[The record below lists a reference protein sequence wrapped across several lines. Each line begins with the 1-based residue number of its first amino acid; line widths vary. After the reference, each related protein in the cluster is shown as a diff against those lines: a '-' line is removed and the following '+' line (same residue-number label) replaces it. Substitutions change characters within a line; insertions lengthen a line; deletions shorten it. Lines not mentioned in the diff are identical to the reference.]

1 MSIAA
6 NGSPDSGGAAIRY
19 EPDEPCPPLT
29 LVGVGLQGMMLILAT
44 IIATVAVTG
53 WGASQDDAYLQWAV
67 FAALMVAGAL
77 IALQASRV
85 WQIGAG
91 HLVLMGASPNFVAV
105 SVLALE
111 AGGPALMA
119 SLTAASSL
127 FYLMLARWLPRLRRI
142 VTPVVTG
149 TVVMLIAVSIL
160 PIVLERIREAQEGA
174 STAAGPVVALV
185 TLAVATVLGLRAP
198 RVLRPWSP
206 LLALL
211 AGCVTAASFGIYGLQ
226 PVREAAWAGIPTGG
240 FPGLDL
246 TLGLDF
252 WTLLPAFVVITLMG
266 GVKNT
271 ADSVILQQASR
282 RRPKVTDFRL
292 VQGALHANFLGILL
306 SGLAGTVATTFY
318 TSRTLTLMTL
328 TSVAARR
335 VGYVVGATIAVL
347 ALFPKLVAVLISIPS
362 PVMGAYILLAVG
374 MLFVNGVQ
382 TLTKDGLD
390 AQKVLIASV
399 SFAVGA
405 SLDQQTL
412 FADLLGE
419 GWSPL
424 LDNGVVAGAATA
436 ILLTLF
442 LDATSPARQAR
453 LEVELS
459 SASLPELDEF
469 LDGIAAR
476 IGWNQTSRQRL
487 RSAGEE
493 ALMSLVEPEDLEM
506 LADGQSRHLRG
517 DRPARFIVIAR
528 STDSLVELEF
538 LAVFDEENLE
548 ERLAYLSEEVEGSH
562 GWQEGEISLRLLRH
576 YASSVHHQ
584 KYHGLDIVTV
594 QVRGSR

>member
-1 MSIAA
+1 MSTAA
-6 NGSPDSGGAAIRY
+6 NGSTDSGVPTIRY
-19 EPDEPCPPLT
+19 EPDDRCPPLT
-29 LVGVGLQGMMLILAT
+29 LVGVGLQGMLLILAT
-44 IIATVAVTG
+44 VVATVAVTA
-53 WGASQDDAYLQWAV
+53 WGGNQDDAYLQWAV

-85 WQIGAG
+85 WQVGTE
-91 HLVLMGASPNFVAV
+91 HLVLMGPSANFVAV

-142 VTPVVTG
+142 ITPVVTG
-149 TVVMLIAVSIL
+149 TVVMLIAVSIF
-160 PIVLERIREAQEGA
+160 PIVLDRIRDAPEGA
-174 STAAGPVVALV
+174 SNTVGPVVAVV

-206 LLALL
+206 LLALI
-211 AGCVTAASFGIYGLQ
+211 AGCLTAASFGSYDLQ
-226 PVREAAWAGIPTGG
+226 PVRDASWAGIPTGG
-240 FPGLDL
+240 FAGLDV
-246 TLGLDF
+246 TFGLDF
-252 WTLLPAFVVITLMG
+252 WTLLPAFVVVTLMA

-271 ADSVILQQASR
+271 ADSVIVQQASR
-282 RRPKVTDFRL
+282 RTPRVTDFRL
-292 VQGALHANFLGILL
+292 VQGALKANCLGILL

-318 TSRTLTLMTL
+318 TSRTLTLITL

-335 VGYVVGATIAVL
+335 VGYVIGAAIAVL
-347 ALFPKLVAVLISIPS
+347 ALFPKLLAALISIPS
-362 PVMGAYILLAVG
+362 PVMGAYILMAVG
-374 MLFVNGVQ
+374 MLFLNGVR
-382 TLTKDGLD
+382 TLMKDGLD
-390 AQKVLIASV
+390 GQKALIASV

-412 FADLLGE
+412 FGDLLGE
-419 GWSPL
+419 SWSPL

-442 LDATSPARQAR
+442 LDATSPARQTR

-459 SASLPELDEF
+459 TASLPQLDEF
-469 LDGIAAR
+469 LDDIASS
-476 IGWNQTSRQRL
+476 IGWNPASRQRL

-493 ALMSLVEPEDLEM
+493 TLMSLVEPADFEM
-506 LADGQSRHLRG
+506 LADGQGQDASG
-517 DRPARFIVIAR
+517 DRPARLIVIAR
-528 STDSLVELEF
+528 PGDSLVELEF

-548 ERLAYLSEEVEGSH
+548 ERLEYLSEEVEGAQ
-562 GWQEGEISLRLLRH
+562 GWEEGEISLRLLRH
-576 YASSVHHQ
+576 YASSVQHQ
-584 KYHGLDIVTV
+584 KYHGLDIVAV

>member
-29 LVGVGLQGMMLILAT
+29 LVGVGLQGMVLILAT
-44 IIATVAVTG
+44 IIAVVTVTG
-53 WGASQDDAYLQWAV
+53 WGASQDDAYLQWSV
-67 FAALMVAGAL
+67 FAALMIAGAL

-85 WQIGAG
+85 WQIGAE
-91 HLVLMGASPNFVAV
+91 HLVLMGPSTNFVAV

-149 TVVMLIAVSIL
+149 TVIMLIAVSIL
-160 PIVLERIREAQEGA
+160 PIVLERIREAPEGA
-174 STAAGPVVALV
+174 TTASGPVVALV

-198 RVLRPWSP
+198 IVLRPWSP

-211 AGCVTAASFGIYGLQ
+211 AGCVTAASFGIYDFQ

-252 WTLLPAFVVITLMG
+252 WTLLPAFVVITLMSG
-266 GVKNT
+266 IKNT

-292 VQGALHANFLGILL
+292 VQGGLKANCLGILL

-374 MLFVNGVQ
+374 ILFVNGVQ

-390 AQKVLIASV
+390 AQKALIASV

-442 LDATSPARQAR
+442 LDATSPARQTR
-453 LEVELS
+453 LDVELS
-459 SASLPELDEF
+459 SAALPELDEF

-493 ALMSLVEPEDLEM
+493 TLMSLVEPEDLEM

-517 DRPARFIVIAR
+517 DRPARLIVIAR
-528 STDSLVELEF
+528 PTDSLVELEF